1 MPIQN
6 FITRTIVSVEMD
18 DTLAEVRNIFNHVKF
33 HHLLVMNKERLVGII
48 SDRDL
53 LKELSPRIEKGT
65 ASEAELAVLKKRAHQ
80 IMSRK
85 LITLSS
91 NASFKD
97 LLKTFLDKNISCIPI
112 LDKQGKVE
120 GVVTWKDVFRYLL
133 SINKEL

>member
-65 ASEAELAVLKKRAHQ
+65 
-80 IMSRK
+80 
-85 LITLSS
+85 
-91 NASFKD
+91 
-97 LLKTFLDKNISCIPI
+97 
-112 LDKQGKVE
+112 
-120 GVVTWKDVFRYLL
+120 
-133 SINKEL
+133 